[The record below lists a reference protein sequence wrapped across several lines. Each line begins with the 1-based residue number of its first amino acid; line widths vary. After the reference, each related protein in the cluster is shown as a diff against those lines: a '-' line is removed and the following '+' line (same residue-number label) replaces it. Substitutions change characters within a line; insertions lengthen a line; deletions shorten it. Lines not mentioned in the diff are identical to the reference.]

1 MPRQKTTLRRQF
13 LRGSAGFALAL
24 PFLPSLLPRGAKA
37 KNFTIPPRFVSI
49 GTGHGGVWSQTMHP
63 ADSAPDETMNYGG
76 HTIRRRD
83 VGLESFGDRA
93 GISPVISG
101 DSSVFTAALA
111 SKMNVIR
118 GLDVPFYI
126 GHHGGGHLGNWAG
139 LIVDSEDAT
148 AAQAFAT
155 PTIDQVMAWS
165 PSFYS
170 NLDSTLERTMV
181 IGHSYA
187 YGWSSQET
195 QADVVRLAAE
205 TSSIALFNRIFVSDD
220 EEQESPRPPVVDR
233 VLESYNRL
241 RQSNRRLSARDRQR
255 LDEHIERVDELQR
268 RLDVTISCEDV
279 PTPTQDAQQIA
290 EQSAY
295 WTDPGLN
302 AEHWSLFND
311 VVTTAFACGTSRI
324 AVMGVLAPFS
334 SFPGDWHQ
342 DVAHQSYFPDGE
354 RQAVLSDAHQSTFE
368 GVMLDLI
375 SKLDAVEDADGSTL
389 LDNSLVQWTQESGQL
404 THESIDSCIVTAGS
418 ASGCLRTGQYL
429 DYRNTNRWVE
439 EDILPMNTGLLLQQ
453 YYASVLQLLGVSP
466 EEYEMTSG
474 GGYPELF
481 VTRDELYPQ
490 ALRTVRGDVLPWLQA

>member
-1 MPRQKTTLRRQF
+1 
-13 LRGSAGFALAL
+13 
-24 PFLPSLLPRGAKA
+24 LPRGAKA

-63 ADSAPDETMNYGG
+63 VESTPDETMNYGG

-93 GISPVISG
+93 GLSPVISG
-101 DSSVFTAALA
+101 DPSVFTAALA

-126 GHHGGGHLGNWAG
+126 GHHAGGHLGNWAANNADG
-139 LIVDSEDAT
+139 TDGAE
-148 AAQAFAT
+148 AQAFPT

-187 YGWSSQET
+187 FGWSSQET
-195 QADVVRLAAE
+195 QSEVVRLAAE
-205 TSSIALFNRIFVSDD
+205 TSSLALFNRIFVPDD
-220 EEQESPRPPVVDR
+220 DEQESPRPPVVDR

-241 RQSNRRLSARDRQR
+241 RQSNRRLSARDRER
-255 LDEHIERVDELQR
+255 LDEHIERIDELQR
-268 RLDVTISCEDV
+268 RLGVTISCEDV
-279 PTPTQDAQQIA
+279 PIPTQDAQQIA

-311 VVTTAFACGTSRI
+311 VVTTAFACGTSRM

-375 SKLDAVEDADGSTL
+375 GKLDAVEEADGSTL

-404 THESIDSCIVTAGS
+404 THESIDSCIVTAGG
-418 ASGCLRTGQYL
+418 ASGCMRTGQYL
-429 DYRNTNRWVE
+429 DYRNTDRWVE

-453 YYASVLQLLGVSP
+453 YYASVLQLLGVPP
-466 EEYEMTSG
+466 EEYEVSPG

-490 ALRTVRGDVLPWLQA
+490 ALRAVRGEVLPWLQA